1 MKTRIKNPFLLPTLT
16 TALAL
21 ILAGQVTAQTFTT
34 LHSFT
39 ALASDTNSDG
49 VNPCAG
55 LILSGNTLYGTAL
68 EGGSWG
74 NGTIFKVNADGTGF
88 TNLHSFTA
96 RHAPYHTNS
105 DGANPGAGLI
115 LSGNTLYGTAY
126 GGGSWGNGTIFKVN
140 TNGTGF
146 TNLYSFTALDIATDT
161 TNSDGAWPYDGLI
174 LSGNTLYGTAY
185 GGGSSGNGTV
195 FAVNTNGTGFTNL
208 HSFTALASN
217 TNSDGVG
224 PYAGLILSGNTLY
237 GTASAGGSS
246 GNGTVFAVN
255 TNGTGFT
262 NLYSFTALDIATDTT
277 NSDGVGPYAGLI
289 LSGNTL
295 YGTASAG
302 GSSGN
307 GTVFAVN
314 TNGTGFTNLHSFTA
328 LDIATDTTNSDGA
341 NPCAGLIL
349 SGNTLYGTADR
360 GGSSGN
366 GTVFKVN
373 TDGTGFTNLHSF
385 TALASNTNSDGA
397 NPYAGLIL
405 SGNTLYGTAQYGGSS
420 GEGTVFAL
428 SLVPSLGIAVT
439 GNQVVLSW
447 PTWARNYGL
456 QTTTNLVSAAFWTT
470 VSPGPVVVNGQ
481 NVVTNPISGT
491 QKFYR
496 LIQ

>member
-1 MKTRIKNPFLLPTLT
+1 MKTRIRNPFLLPTLT

-49 VNPCAG
+49 ANPCAG
-55 LILSGNTLYGTAL
+55 LILSGNTLYGAADR
-68 EGGSWG
+68 GGSSG
-74 NGTIFKVNADGTGF
+74 NGTVFKVNTDGTGF

-105 DGANPGAGLI
+105 DGANPCAGLI
-115 LSGNTLYGTAY
+115 LSGNTLYGTALE
-126 GGGSWGNGTIFKVN
+126 GGSSGNGTIFKVN

-146 TNLYSFTALDIATDT
+146 T
-161 TNSDGAWPYDGLI
+161 
-174 LSGNTLYGTAY
+174 TLY
-185 GGGSSGNGTV
+185 
-195 FAVNTNGTGFTNL
+195 
-208 HSFTALASN
+208 
-217 TNSDGVG
+217 
-224 PYAGLILSGNTLY
+224 
-237 GTASAGGSS
+237 
-246 GNGTVFAVN
+246 
-255 TNGTGFT
+255 
-262 NLYSFTALDIATDTT
+262 
-277 NSDGVGPYAGLI
+277 
-289 LSGNTL
+289 
-295 YGTASAG
+295 
-302 GSSGN
+302 
-307 GTVFAVN
+307 
-314 TNGTGFTNLHSFTA
+314 SFTA

-349 SGNTLYGTADR
+349 SGNTLYGAADR

-366 GTVFKVN
+366 GTILKVN
-373 TDGTGFTNLHSF
+373 TDGTGFTTLHSF

-420 GEGTVFAL
+420 GNGTVFAL

-439 GNQVVLSW
+439 DNQVVLSW

-491 QKFYR
+491 QHFYR